1 MSPAWK
7 ISSCATTRAMAT
19 PPRRPVMWFKSVYLK
34 TLRDFRIAI
43 LGWGVGMGLLLY
55 TVLAAV
61 PSLVAT
67 PQARASLVSL
77 GSSFS
82 WIAEPIALGTPGGY
96 VTWKYGLALL
106 LIAIW
111 PLMACSRLLRGE
123 EERGSLDALLSL
135 PRGRVRVVLEKL
147 AAVWTALLGM
157 GLLIAL
163 LAFAG
168 GKSVSADFGLGDALL
183 FGLNVALICGVFG
196 SLALL
201 LSQFTQERGAASG
214 LTGGLLLAFIVLDMV
229 HRVIPG
235 TEWLSRLSPVYY
247 YNLSKPLVPASSYGV
262 PSSSYGANPGAML
275 VLLALCVLLSGAA
288 VWLFARRDVGGTVAL
303 PSSLR
308 LPERAVRPERAL
320 PVNAWSLRSVYTR
333 SLGMIAVPAFWWT
346 LGIAGFAGW
355 MVVIVKQT
363 EAQLGTISASSPLL
377 KDFITKVGGSAVAT
391 NATILSALFAF
402 LPLLLM
408 AFAVTQANRW
418 SADEEDGRL
427 ELVLSTPQPR
437 LRVLL
442 GRFAALT
449 TATVIVGVLTLAAT
463 VVASAATGLKLDGG
477 NVAAATLSLIPLGL
491 LVAAIGYLLSG
502 WLRTAVDTG
511 LLSFLLVI
519 WFFISYIGPELNWPD
534 ATLRL
539 SAFYYYGTPLL
550 HGLPLLDT
558 LGVLAVG
565 VVALALASV
574 RFVRK
579 DIGR

>member
-1 MSPAWK
+1 
-7 ISSCATTRAMAT
+7 
-19 PPRRPVMWFKSVYLK
+19 MWFKSVYLK
-34 TLRDFRIAI
+34 TLREVRIAI
-43 LGWGVGMGLLLY
+43 LGWGIGMGLLMY
-55 TVLAAV
+55 AVLAAV
-61 PSLVAT
+61 PSLMTT

-77 GSSFS
+77 AGSFA
-82 WIAEPIALGTPGGY
+82 WFAEPIAVDTPGGY
-96 VTWKYGLALL
+96 VTWKYGLTILI
-106 LIAIW
+106 IAIW
-111 PLMACSRLLRGE
+111 PLIACSRLLRGE
-123 EERGSLDALLSL
+123 EERGSLDVLLSL
-135 PRGRVRVVLEKL
+135 PRGRVRVALEKL

-168 GKSVSADFGLGDALL
+168 GKSASADFGLGEALL

-196 SLALL
+196 SIALL
-201 LSQFTQERGAASG
+201 VSQCTQERRTASG
-214 LTGGLLLAFIVLDMV
+214 LTGGLLLIFVVLDMV
-229 HRVIPG
+229 HRVIPN

-247 YNLSKPLVPASSYGV
+247 YNLSKPLIPG
-262 PSSSYGANPGAML
+262 YGANPGAML
-275 VLLALCVLLSGAA
+275 ILLALSILLSGAG
-288 VWLFARRDVGGTVAL
+288 LGIFARRDVGGTVAL
-303 PSSLR
+303 PRWLR
-308 LPERAVRPERAL
+308 LPERATRPERAL
-320 PVNAWSLRSVYTR
+320 PVNAWSLRSIYTR
-333 SLGMIAVPAFWWT
+333 SLGMILAPACWWT

-355 MVVIVKQT
+355 MVVVVKQT
-363 EAQLGTISASSPLL
+363 ETNMATLYKSSPIL
-377 KDFITKVGGSAVAT
+377 KDLLTKIGGGDSTT
-391 NATILSALFAF
+391 NATILSALFIL

-408 AFAVTQANRW
+408 AFAVTQANHW

-449 TATVIVGVLTLAAT
+449 TVTVMMGLLTLAAT
-463 VVASAATGLKLDGG
+463 ALAALATGLSLDEG
-477 NVAAATLSLIPLGL
+477 NLAAATLSIIPPGL

-502 WLRTAVDTG
+502 WLRTALDTG

-519 WFFISYIGPELNWPD
+519 WFFISFVGPGLNWSD

-539 SAFYYYGTPLL
+539 SALYYYGTPLL

-558 LGVLAVG
+558 LGVLAVAG
-565 VVALALASV
+565 AALALALV